1 MACRVFQL
9 SFFQSTF
16 EIGRREE
23 SSQSIPV
30 KVVKKKLSRE
40 PGASLVTALGPETGP
55 GQSLVSSR
63 PEEHVYVN
71 NYEYA
76 DFYNVHGHGP
86 ATCGSRK
93 SEESDDHMSSETGS
107 GSRVGT
113 SGGHVA
119 RRCGVYSTE
128 SDSGLD
134 VTPDSGTPYTG
145 SRPESELLLDTGDR
159 EEAEVEASPRQLE
172 IMMNRSKERAQR
184 DSRCDYIIF
193 FCNINAQTCKNLL

>member
-193 FCNINAQTCKNLL
+193 LQY

>member
-1 MACRVFQL
+1 MNFMYSVDTGFPMLVLCRVFERL
-9 SFFQSTF
+9 FFQSTF

-40 PGASLVTALGPETGP
+40 PGASLVTSLGPETGP
-55 GQSLVSSR
+55 GQSLVPSR
-63 PEEHVYVN
+63 PGEEHVYVN

-86 ATCGSRK
+86 ATCGGRK
-93 SEESDDHMSSETGS
+93 SEESDDHVSSGTGS
-107 GSRVGT
+107 GSHVGT

-172 IMMNRSKERAQR
+172 IMMNRSKERAHR
-184 DSRCDYIIF
+184 DSRYI
-193 FCNINAQTCKNLL
+193 T